1 MTHHSEKASTMI
13 DRQRSLSLDGDAWRC
28 KPYLGLDWQMR
39 AAHKP
44 GSRDTRGWIPAT
56 VPGSVQHDLWQA
68 GEIPNPTFER
78 NSLSLEWVPQRS
90 WVYKRTFVVDE
101 ALREQRA
108 RLCFEGLDFEA
119 HIFLNG
125 ELLGTH
131 RSMFTPAAFEVG
143 DKLRYGEE
151 NLLVVVLEP
160 APQEQPQ
167 IGRTSVVRTHKTRM
181 NYWWDFCPRIVHLGI
196 WDSVHLDFTG
206 AIRLEDVWV
215 RPQLNADYDK
225 ASITTEL
232 TLDST
237 RDTPAG
243 LSAVAITVTL
253 LDPQG
258 VEIAAQ
264 CSQHH
269 LRRGKTQLALKAA
282 IAEPQLWWPNGFGA
296 QPLYTA
302 EITVAELH
310 AGSESI
316 SDSRSVT
323 FGIRHIVF
331 LPNDTPDLSAHNYT
345 LTVNG
350 RKCFIKG
357 WNWVPLDALYGVER
371 PTKLEEL
378 LTLAQRAHVNLLRVW
393 GGGLIE
399 KENFYALCDR
409 LGLLVWQE
417 FIQSSSGIDNTP
429 PQDEAFIAML
439 VREATCIIRR
449 KRNHAA
455 LALWCGG
462 NELMSAPDKPLDEAH
477 PVLAALRAT
486 VARLDP
492 DRHWLPTSSSG
503 PEFSNGMETIA
514 RNPLGMHDVHGPW
527 EHQGLTQHFTLYNA
541 GQSLL
546 HSEFGVE
553 GITNRQALNTVIAP
567 EHQSP
572 INLDNPLWMHL
583 AAWWVKA
590 PMWERVF
597 GAFPDVETAVRATQ
611 FMQADGLRYAIEA
624 DRRRKWHNS
633 GTLPWQ
639 FNEPFP
645 MAACTSAV
653 DYFARPKPAYYAVA
667 HAYEPVHIAA
677 RFARQAWAGEPTF
690 EAETWVSNSELHPL
704 RGILSWRIAGASGR
718 VYAAQEVSADVA
730 ANAATQLEA
739 ITYDLGRLEEAIFFL
754 DLALK
759 GSDGAL
765 LSANRYIFSKT
776 ENLAPLF
783 AVPATTVATTCERTE
798 TQWSITLT
806 NTGAT
811 AALFIWLEDAR
822 APGTNGSAR
831 FYAAG
836 LSPNHFSLFPGE
848 RRTVT
853 LTWHGVPEA
862 ARSLDISSWNTPLI
876 HVTSPVSEEQA

>member
-1 MTHHSEKASTMI
+1 MTQT
-13 DRQRSLSLDGDAWRC
+13 LSLDGNNWHC
-28 KPYLGLDWQMR
+28 KPYVGLDWQMR

-78 NSLSLEWVPQRS
+78 NSLGSEWAAQRS

-101 ALREQRA
+101 TLRERRA
-108 RLCFEGLDFEA
+108 HLCFEGLDFEA

-125 ELLGTH
+125 EELGTH
-131 RSMFTPAAFEVG
+131 RSMFTPAIFEVSA
-143 DKLRYGEE
+143 KLRYGEE
-151 NLLVVVLEP
+151 NLLAVVLEP

-167 IGRTSVVRTHKTRM
+167 IGRTSLVHTHKTRM

-196 WDSVHLDFTG
+196 WDNVHLDFTG
-206 AIRLEDVWV
+206 AIRLKDVWV
-215 RPQLNADYDK
+215 RPQLNADCDH

-232 TLDST
+232 TLDSML
-237 RDTPAG
+237 DSDAG
-243 LSAVAITVTL
+243 YSAAVPSIVAITITL

-269 LRRGKTQLALKAA
+269 LQQGRTQLALQAA
-282 IAEPQLWWPNGFGA
+282 ITAPQLWWPNGYGS

-302 EITVAELH
+302 EVTIAEPNT
-310 AGSESI
+310 APECV
-316 SDSRSVT
+316 SDSRTVT
-323 FGIRHIVF
+323 FGIRRITFV
-331 LPNDTPDLSAHNYT
+331 PNDTPDLSARNYT

-371 PTKLEEL
+371 PAKLEEL

-399 KENFYALCDR
+399 KESFYTLCDR

-439 VREATCIIRR
+439 VREAASIIPR
-449 KRNHAA
+449 KRNHPA
-455 LALWCGG
+455 LVLWCGG
-462 NELMSAPDKPLDEAH
+462 NELMSAPDKPLNETH
-477 PVLAALRAT
+477 PALAALRESVT
-486 VARLDP
+486 RLDP
-492 DRHWLPTSSSG
+492 DRYWLPTSSSG
-503 PEFSNGMETIA
+503 PEFSNGLETIA

-527 EHQGLTQHFTLYNA
+527 EHQGLTQQFALYNA

-553 GITNRQALNTVIAP
+553 GITNRRTLDAVIAP
-567 EHQSP
+567 EHQDP
-572 INLDNPLWMHL
+572 ISLDNPLWMHL

-590 PMWERVF
+590 PMWQKLF
-597 GAFPDVETAVRATQ
+597 GAFPDVATAVRATQ
-611 FMQADGLRYAIEA
+611 LMQADGLRYAIEA

-653 DYFARPKPAYYAVA
+653 DFFVRPKPAYYAVA
-667 HAYEPVHIAA
+667 QAYEPVHVAA
-677 RFARQAWAGEPTF
+677 RFARQAWAGEPAF
-690 EAETWVSNSELHPL
+690 EAEIWASNSELHAVE
-704 RGILSWRIAGASGR
+704 GILSWNITGASGT
-718 VYAAQEVSADVA
+718 VYTAQETAASAA
-730 ANAATQLEA
+730 ANAATRLTAVAFDLEQLKE
-739 ITYDLGRLEEAIFFL
+739 DIFFL
-754 DLALK
+754 DLMFK

-765 LSANRYIFSKT
+765 LSANRYIFSRT
-776 ENLAPLF
+776 ENLAPLL
-783 AVPATTVATTCERTE
+783 AVPATTVVSTCEKME
-798 TQWSITLT
+798 THWNITLT
-806 NTGAT
+806 NTGTAT
-811 AALFIWLEDAR
+811 ALFIWLEDAR
-822 APGTNGSAR
+822 APGSSGSVH
-831 FYAAG
+831 FDAAS
-836 LSPNHFSLFPGE
+836 LSANHFSLFPDE
-848 RRTVT
+848 RRSVR
-853 LTWHGVPEA
+853 LTWHNVPEA
-862 ARSLDISSWNTPLI
+862 HRSLDISGWNTPLI
-876 HVTSPVSEEQA
+876 HIAAPNSEEQA

>member
-1 MTHHSEKASTMI
+1 MTNLGEKVPTMT
-13 DRQRSLSLDGDAWRC
+13 RTLSLDGNDWHC
-28 KPYLGLDWQMR
+28 KPYLGLDWRMR

-78 NSLSLEWVPQRS
+78 NSLGSEWAAQRS
-90 WVYKRTFVVDE
+90 WVYKKTFVVDE
-101 ALREQRA
+101 TLRERQA

-125 ELLGTH
+125 EELGTH
-131 RSMFTPAAFEVG
+131 RSMFIPATFEVS
-143 DKLRYGEE
+143 DKLHYDGE
-151 NLLVVVLEP
+151 NLLAVVLEP
-160 APQEQPQ
+160 APLEQPQ
-167 IGRTSVVRTHKTRM
+167 IGRTSLVRTHKTRM
-181 NYWWDFCPRIVHLGI
+181 NYWWDFCPRMVHLGI

-215 RPQLNADYDK
+215 RPQLNADHDN

-237 RDTPAG
+237 QAT
-243 LSAVAITVTL
+243 AVAITLTL

-258 VEIAAQ
+258 VEVAAQ
-264 CSQHH
+264 CDQYH
-269 LRRGKTQLALKAA
+269 LQQGKTQLALKTA
-282 IAEPQLWWPNGFGA
+282 IAEPQLWWPNGYGT

-302 EITVAELH
+302 EITVAEMH
-310 AGSESI
+310 TTPESI

-323 FGIRHIVF
+323 FGIRRITF
-331 LPNDTPDLSAHNYT
+331 IPNDTPDPTARNYT

-399 KENFYALCDR
+399 KESFYTLCDQM
-409 LGLLVWQE
+409 GLLVWQE
-417 FIQSSSGIDNTP
+417 FIQSSSGIDNIP
-429 PQDEAFIAML
+429 PQDEVFVAML
-439 VREATCIIRR
+439 LREAASSIPR
-449 KRNHAA
+449 KRNHPA

-462 NELMSAPDKPLDEAH
+462 NELMSAPDRPLDEAH

-503 PEFSNGMETIA
+503 PEFGNGLETIA

-553 GITNRQALNTVIAP
+553 GITNRRTLDTVIAP

-572 INLDNPLWMHL
+572 LNLDNPLWMHS
-583 AAWWVKA
+583 AAWWVKT
-590 PMWERVF
+590 PMWESIF
-597 GAFPDVETAVRATQ
+597 GAFPDVATAVRATQ

-639 FNEPFP
+639 FNEPYP

-667 HAYEPVHIAA
+667 QAYEPVHIAA
-677 RFARQAWAGEPTF
+677 RFARQAWAGESTF
-690 EAETWVSNSELHPL
+690 EAEIWASNSELHAVK
-704 RGILSWRIAGASGR
+704 GVLSWNITGASGTA
-718 VYAAQEVSADVA
+718 YTAKEAAVSAA
-730 ANAATQLEA
+730 ANAATHLATIAFDLEQLKE
-739 ITYDLGRLEEAIFFL
+739 DIFFL
-754 DLALK
+754 DLTLK
-759 GSDGAL
+759 KSDGAL
-765 LSANRYIFSKT
+765 LSANRYIFSRT

-783 AVPATTVATTCERTE
+783 AVPATTVASTCEKLE
-798 TQWSITLT
+798 THWNITLT
-806 NTGAT
+806 NMGAAT
-811 AALFIWLEDAR
+811 ALFIWLEDAR
-822 APGTNGSAR
+822 APESSGSAR
-831 FYAAG
+831 FDA
-836 LSPNHFSLFPGE
+836 NHFSLFPGE
-848 RRTVT
+848 RRSVT
-853 LTWHGVPEA
+853 LTWHSVPETI
-862 ARSLDISSWNTPLI
+862 RTLDISSWNTPLI
-876 HVTSPVSEEQA
+876 HIAPPFSKEEA